1 MTGAEQQKLVSARA
15 ARGAAGVDTYD
26 PDVIRHRKQR
36 NAQKIKDRFITAF
49 VGFFALVWVFPI
61 IWTLWSSLRPFSEIQ
76 AGGVFSPPKQL
87 GFQNYEAA
95 IGRMDLPTYFWNTA
109 LITIPSVFLILLLGS
124 IMAFV
129 VTRYSFKFN
138 VAMLLLFTAGNL
150 LPAQLVFIPVFKMY
164 LWIGDIVGDRRFL
177 YDSPLGV
184 ILIHVAFQMGF
195 AVFVLSSYM
204 KTIPKE
210 ISESALVDGA
220 SVFTHFFR
228 VILPLLRPPLA
239 SLGVLMTTWIYN
251 DFFWA
256 LVLMSTDNKR
266 PITSALGRLTG
277 EFSTDYNLLAAGA
290 MIAAIPTLIVFFV
303 LRRQFVSGL
312 TLGSTKG

>member
-1 MTGAEQQKLVSARA
+1 MSMTKDPKSQKAERDATKAEEKLKRN
-15 ARGAAGVDTYD
+15 RGT
-26 PDVIRHRKQR
+26 QR
-36 NAQKIKDRFITAF
+36 IKDRVISIFI
-49 VGFFALVWVFPI
+49 GFFAIAWLFPI
-61 IWTLWSSLRPFSEIQ
+61 IWTFYSSLRPYKEIR
-76 AGGVFSPPKQL
+76 AGGVLSFPKEL
-87 GFQNYEAA
+87 NFNNYFEA
-95 IGRMDLPTYFWNTA
+95 ISRMELPTYFFNTA
-109 LITIPSVFLILLLGS
+109 LITLPAVFLILLLGS
-124 IMAFV
+124 LMAFV
-129 VTRYSFKFN
+129 VTRYSFRAN
-138 VAMLLLFTAGNL
+138 VALLLLFTAGNL
-150 LPAQLVFIPVFKMY
+150 LPPQLVFIPVFKMY
-164 LWIGDIVGDRRFL
+164 LALGDLVGDRRFL

-195 AVFVLSSYM
+195 ATFVLSSYM

-228 VILPLLRPPLA
+228 VMLPLLRPPLA

-256 LVLMSTDNKR
+256 LVLMSTDSKR

-277 EFSTDYNLLAAGA
+277 EFVTDYNLLAAGA
-290 MIAAIPTLIVFFV
+290 MIAALPTLIVFFV
-303 LRRQFVSGL
+303 LRKQFVSGL